1 METCREELRIGVFVC
16 LCGGDIS
23 KTLNVKVLK
32 QHALQLQNVTVAELH
47 PSLCL
52 EDGQQLIREAI
63 VRHGLDRVVVV
74 GCSRKVYESTFRQCL
89 QEAGLNAYL
98 LEIVNI
104 REHCAWVHL
113 EDKPGA
119 TEKAKQLIAAG
130 VEAVKASQ
138 PVETREFPM
147 EESALVLGGGIAG
160 MEAALDLA
168 DQGFNVYLVERSPSL
183 GGNMA
188 KLDKTFPTNDCAIC
202 IEGPKMAEV
211 TRNPNIQLL
220 TYSEIQKIS
229 GTVGQ
234 FNVEIVKK
242 PRYVDVSK
250 CTACGTCAEKCPV
263 KVSSEWDEWMGLRKA
278 IYVPFSQ
285 ALPRKYVMDSD
296 NCLYFQKG
304 VCRICEKFCPSKA
317 IDFSQKPE
325 TIQLKVGTVIF
336 ATGFQEY
343 KPKELQKYGYGKYKN
358 VITQLELA
366 RLLDST
372 GPTGGKLLRQS
383 DGKKPKKIVMLQ
395 CVGSREEETHPYC
408 SRYCCMAAV
417 KNALLVKIEQD
428 PDIEVWICY
437 KDLRAAGKGFEEYCG
452 RVEKNYGVNLL
463 RAEVAGVKENEKTK
477 SLTVSLREVE
487 AKGPTKL
494 ESDLVVLST
503 AIIPSQGVA
512 ELAEKAGVEI
522 GRDGFVEEL
531 DAKSRLTETNIDGIF
546 ACGCATGPKDIP
558 ESVVD
563 AAAAA
568 MKAGE
573 RMRMGRARRDLTI
586 AVIDGERCGNCGI
599 CRDVCPSHAIEI
611 TEQGPIVNELL
622 CKGCGIC
629 IGACPANV
637 IDLNQWSSTK
647 LLAEVKAI
655 LSHQKL
661 REDDHLDSKPLLVFA
676 CDECAYA
683 TVDAAGIKRM
693 QYPSNV
699 YVIRVP
705 CVGIVSLGLL
715 LETLQLGVE
724 GILLLGCLKDRCQYL
739 EGGYMT
745 ERKLTMFRQ
754 ILREFGVDAS
764 RIGVEYASA
773 ESPEAFVNAVKRM
786 STLSVIQYC
795 KVGVK

>member
-1 METCREELRIGVFVC
+1 MMEEHGSKVGVFIC
-16 LCGGDIS
+16 HCGGDIS
-23 KTLNVKVLK
+23 KTLNVEALK
-32 QHALQLQNVTVAELH
+32 QHALQLQHVTVAELH
-47 PSLCL
+47 PFLCL
-52 EDGQQLIREAI
+52 EEGQQLIREAI
-63 VRHGLDRVVVV
+63 VRHDLSRIVVV
-74 GCSRKVYESTFRQCL
+74 GCSRKVYEPTFKQCV
-89 QEAGLNAYL
+89 QEAGLNPYL

-104 REHCAWVHL
+104 REQCAWVHL
-113 EDKPGA
+113 KDKLGA
-119 TEKAKQLIAAG
+119 TEKAKRMIAAG

-138 PVETREFPM
+138 PVESREFPI

-168 DQGFNVYLVERSPSL
+168 DQGFNVYLVERSPTL

-220 TYSEIQKIS
+220 TYSEVQEIS

-234 FNVEIVKK
+234 FNVKIVKK

-250 CTACGTCAEKCPV
+250 CTACGTCAQKCPV
-263 KVSSEWDEWMGLRKA
+263 KVSSQWDEGMGLRKA

-285 ALPRKYVMDSD
+285 ALPKIYVIDSD

-317 IDFSQKPE
+317 IDFNDKPE
-325 TIQLKVGTVIF
+325 TVELKVGTVIL

-343 KPKELQKYGYGKYKN
+343 KPTGLKRYGYGEYKN

-366 RLLDST
+366 RLLDAT
-372 GPTGGKLLRQS
+372 GPTGGKLLRPS
-383 DGKKPKKIVMLQ
+383 DGNKPKKIVMVQ

-428 PDIEVWICY
+428 PNIDVWICY
-437 KDLRAAGKGFEEYCG
+437 KDLRAAGKGFEEYCK
-452 RVEKNYGVNLL
+452 RAEKNYGIKLL
-463 RAEVAGVKENEKTK
+463 RAEVVRIREDGKTK
-477 SLTVSLREVE
+477 RLTVSLKEVE
-487 AKGPTKL
+487 AGGPTKL
-494 ESDLVVLST
+494 ESDLVILST

-531 DAKSRLTETNIDGIF
+531 DAKSRPAETNIDGIF

-568 MKAGE
+568 IKAGE
-573 RMRMGRARRDLTI
+573 RMRMGGVKRDLTVAI
-586 AVIDGERCGNCGI
+586 IDGKLCGNCGI
-599 CRDVCPSHAIEI
+599 CRDICPSHAIEI
-611 TEQGPIVNELL
+611 TEQGPVINELL

-637 IDLNQWSSTK
+637 IHLNQWSSIK

-661 REDDHLDSKPLLVFA
+661 REDQPLDSKPLLVFA
-676 CDECAYA
+676 CDECAHS
-683 TVDAAGIKRM
+683 TVDATGIRRM

-699 YVIRVP
+699 YVVRVP
-705 CVGIVSLGLL
+705 CVGMVSLSLL
-715 LETLQLGVE
+715 LKTLQLGAE

-739 EGGYMT
+739 EGGYIT
-745 ERKLTMFRQ
+745 ERKLIMLRQ
-754 ILREFGVDAS
+754 ILREFGVDAN
-764 RIGVEYASA
+764 RVGVEYVSA
-773 ESPEAFVNAVKRM
+773 ESPEAFVNAVEGMLNPSRIKC
-786 STLSVIQYC
+786 SQ
-795 KVGVK
+795 VGM

>member
-1 METCREELRIGVFVC
+1 MMEEHGSKVGVFIC

-23 KTLNVKVLK
+23 KTLNVE
-32 QHALQLQNVTVAELH
+32 ALQKHASQLRDVTVAELH
-47 PSLCL
+47 PFLCL
-52 EDGQQLIREAI
+52 DEGQQLIREAI
-63 VRHGLDRVVVV
+63 RRHGLGRVVVV
-74 GCSRKVYESTFRQCL
+74 GCSRKVYEPTFRQCV
-89 QEAGLNAYL
+89 QEAGLNPYL

-104 REHCAWVHL
+104 REQCAWVHL
-113 EDKPGA
+113 EDKLGA
-119 TEKAKQLIAAG
+119 TEKAKRLIAAG

-138 PVETREFPM
+138 PVESREFPI

-168 DQGFNVYLVERSPSL
+168 DQGFNVYLVERSPTL

-211 TRNPNIQLL
+211 TRNLNIQLL
-220 TYSEIQKIS
+220 TYSEIQEIS
-229 GTVGQ
+229 RTVGQ
-234 FNVEIVKK
+234 FNVKIVKK

-263 KVSSEWDEWMGLRKA
+263 KSSSEWDEGMGVRKA

-285 ALPRKYVMDSD
+285 ALPRKYVINAD
-296 NCLYFQKG
+296 NCLFFQKG

-317 IDFSQKPE
+317 INFDDKPE
-325 TIQLKVGTVIF
+325 TIELKVGTIIF

-343 KPKELQKYGYGKYKN
+343 KPKGLQKYGYGEYKN

-366 RLLDST
+366 RLLDAT
-372 GPTGGKLLRQS
+372 GPTGGKLLRPS
-383 DGKKPKKIVMLQ
+383 DGKKPKRIAMLQ
-395 CVGSREEETHPYC
+395 CVGSREKETHPYC

-428 PDIEVWICY
+428 PNIDVWVCY
-437 KDLRAAGKGFEEYCG
+437 KDLRAAGKGFEEYC
-452 RVEKNYGVNLL
+452 RRAEENYGINLL
-463 RAEVAGVKENEKTK
+463 RAEVVQVKEDDKTK
-477 SLTVSLREVE
+477 NLTVSLKEVE
-487 AKGPTKL
+487 AEGPSKL

-512 ELAEKAGVEI
+512 VLAEKAGVEI
-522 GRDGFVEEL
+522 GRDGFIEEL

-558 ESVVD
+558 EAVVD

-568 MKAGE
+568 IKAGE
-573 RMRMGRARRDLTI
+573 RMRMGRVKRDLTV
-586 AVIDGERCGNCGI
+586 AVIDERLCGNCGI
-599 CRDVCPSHAIEI
+599 CRNICPSHAIEI
-611 TEQGPIVNELL
+611 TEQGPVIDGLL

-637 IDLNQWSSTK
+637 IRLNHWSPIK
-647 LLAEVKAI
+647 LLAEVRAI
-655 LSHQKL
+655 LS
-661 REDDHLDSKPLLVFA
+661 RRDSEPLLVFA
-676 CDECAYA
+676 CDECAHS
-683 TVDAAGIKRM
+683 TVDAAGIRRI

-699 YVIRVP
+699 YVVRVP
-705 CVGIVSLGLL
+705 CVGIVSPSLL
-715 LETLQLGVE
+715 LKTLQLGAE

-739 EGGYMT
+739 EGGYIT
-745 ERKLTMFRQ
+745 ERKLIMLRQ
-754 ILREFGVDAS
+754 ILQELGVDAN
-764 RIGVEYASA
+764 RVGVEYVSA
-773 ESPEAFVNAVKRM
+773 ESPEAFVNAVKGM
-786 STLSVIQYC
+786 LNPSGIKNCQ
-795 KVGVK
+795 VGA

>member
-1 METCREELRIGVFVC
+1 MMEEHGPKVGVFIC
-16 LCGGDIS
+16 HCGGDIS
-23 KTLNVKVLK
+23 KTLNVEALK
-32 QHALQLQNVTVAELH
+32 QHALQLQHVTVAELH
-47 PSLCL
+47 PFLCL
-52 EDGQQLIREAI
+52 EEGQQLIREAI
-63 VRHGLDRVVVV
+63 VRHDLSRIVVV
-74 GCSRKVYESTFRQCL
+74 GCSRKVYEPTFKQCV
-89 QEAGLNAYL
+89 QEAGLNPYL

-104 REHCAWVHL
+104 REQCAWVHL
-113 EDKPGA
+113 KDKLGA
-119 TEKAKQLIAAG
+119 TEKAKRMIAAG

-138 PVETREFPM
+138 PVESREFPI

-168 DQGFNVYLVERSPSL
+168 DQGFNVYLVERSPTL

-220 TYSEIQKIS
+220 TYSEVQEIS

-234 FNVEIVKK
+234 FNVKIVKK

-250 CTACGTCAEKCPV
+250 CTACGTCAQKCPV
-263 KVSSEWDEWMGLRKA
+263 KVSSQWDEGMGLRKA

-285 ALPRKYVMDSD
+285 ALPKIYVIDSD

-317 IDFSQKPE
+317 IDFNDKPE
-325 TIQLKVGTVIF
+325 TVELKVGTVIL

-343 KPKELQKYGYGKYKN
+343 KPTGLKRYGYGEYKN

-366 RLLDST
+366 RLLDAT
-372 GPTGGKLLRQS
+372 GPTGGKLLRPS
-383 DGKKPKKIVMLQ
+383 DGNKPKKIVMVQ

-428 PDIEVWICY
+428 PNIDVWICY
-437 KDLRAAGKGFEEYCG
+437 KDLRAAGKGFEEYCK
-452 RVEKNYGVNLL
+452 RAEKNYGIKLL
-463 RAEVAGVKENEKTK
+463 RAEVVRIREDGKTK
-477 SLTVSLREVE
+477 RLTVSLKEVE
-487 AKGPTKL
+487 AGGPTKL
-494 ESDLVVLST
+494 ESDLVILST

-531 DAKSRLTETNIDGIF
+531 DAKSRPAETNIDGIF

-568 MKAGE
+568 IKAGE
-573 RMRMGRARRDLTI
+573 RMRMGGVKRDLTVAI
-586 AVIDGERCGNCGI
+586 IDGKLCGNCGI
-599 CRDVCPSHAIEI
+599 CRDICPSHAIEI
-611 TEQGPIVNELL
+611 TEQGPVINELL

-637 IDLNQWSSTK
+637 IHLNQWSSIK

-661 REDDHLDSKPLLVFA
+661 REDQPLDSKPLLVFA
-676 CDECAYA
+676 CDECAHS
-683 TVDAAGIKRM
+683 TVDATGIRRM

-699 YVIRVP
+699 YVVRVP
-705 CVGIVSLGLL
+705 CVGMVSLSLL
-715 LETLQLGVE
+715 LKTLQLGAE

-739 EGGYMT
+739 EGGYIT
-745 ERKLTMFRQ
+745 ERKLIMLRQ
-754 ILREFGVDAS
+754 ILREFGVDAN
-764 RIGVEYASA
+764 RVGVEYVSA
-773 ESPEAFVNAVKRM
+773 ESPEAFVNAVEGMLNPSRIKC
-786 STLSVIQYC
+786 SQ
-795 KVGVK
+795 VGM

>member
-1 METCREELRIGVFVC
+1 MMEEHESKVGVFIC

-23 KTLNVKVLK
+23 KTLNVEALQK
-32 QHALQLQNVTVAELH
+32 HALQLQDVTVGELH
-47 PSLCL
+47 PFLCL
-52 EDGQQLIREAI
+52 EEGQQLIHEAI
-63 VRHGLDRVVVV
+63 VRNGLSSVVVV
-74 GCSRKVYESTFRQCL
+74 GCSRKVYEPTFRQCV
-89 QEAGLNAYL
+89 QEAGLNPYL

-104 REHCAWVHL
+104 REQCAWVHL
-113 EDKPGA
+113 EDKLGA
-119 TEKAKQLIAAG
+119 TEKAKRLIAAG

-138 PVETREFPM
+138 PVDSREFPM

-168 DQGFNVYLVERSPSL
+168 DLGFNVYLMERSPTL

-211 TRNPNIQLL
+211 TRNRNIQLL
-220 TYSEIQKIS
+220 TYSEVQEIS

-234 FNVEIVKK
+234 FNVKIVKK
-242 PRYVDVSK
+242 PRYVNVSK
-250 CTACGTCAEKCPV
+250 CTACGTCAQKCPI
-263 KVSSEWDEWMGLRKA
+263 KVSSEWDEGMGLRKA

-285 ALPRKYVMDSD
+285 ALPKKYVIDSD

-317 IDFSQKPE
+317 IDFNDKPE
-325 TIQLKVGTVIF
+325 TIELKVGTVIL

-343 KPKELQKYGYGKYKN
+343 KPTGLKRYGYGEYKN

-366 RLLDST
+366 RLLDAT
-372 GPTGGKLLRQS
+372 GPTGGKLLLPS
-383 DGKKPKKIVMLQ
+383 DGRKPKRIVMLQ
-395 CVGSREEETHPYC
+395 CVGSREKETHRYC

-417 KNALLVKIEQD
+417 KNAQLVKIEQD
-428 PDIEVWICY
+428 PNIGVWICY
-437 KDLRAAGKGFEEYCG
+437 KDLRAAGKGFEEYCK
-452 RVEKNYGVNLL
+452 RAEENYGINLL
-463 RAEVAGVKENEKTK
+463 RAEVTGVKEDKETK
-477 SLTVSLREVE
+477 RLTVSLEEVE
-487 AKGPTKL
+487 AGGPSKL
-494 ESDLVVLST
+494 ESDLVILST

-512 ELAEKAGVEI
+512 ELARKVGVEI

-568 MKAGE
+568 IKAGE
-573 RMRMGRARRDLTI
+573 RMRRGRVKRDLTVAI
-586 AVIDGERCGNCGI
+586 IDGELCGNCGI
-599 CRDVCPSHAIEI
+599 CKDICPSHAIEI
-611 TEQGPIVNELL
+611 TKQGPVINELL

-637 IDLNQWSSTK
+637 IHLNQWSSIK

-661 REDDHLDSKPLLVFA
+661 REDQPLDSKPLLVFA
-676 CDECAYA
+676 CDECAHS
-683 TVDAAGIKRM
+683 TVDATGIRRM

-699 YVIRVP
+699 YVVRVP
-705 CVGIVSLGLL
+705 CVGMVSLSLL
-715 LETLQLGVE
+715 LKTLQLGAG

-739 EGGYMT
+739 EGGYIT
-745 ERKLTMFRQ
+745 ERKLIMLRQ
-754 ILREFGVDAS
+754 ILREFDVDAN
-764 RIGVEYASA
+764 RVGVEYVSA
-773 ESPEAFVNAVKRM
+773 EFPEAFVNAVEGMLNPSRIKC
-786 STLSVIQYC
+786 SQ
-795 KVGVK
+795 VGVE